1 MQEIIDSDTEHFL
14 KTIMKFSDLK
24 THMHDK
30 VNKVKEFNELR
41 IYFFKKKTLQ
51 LVTQ

>member
-1 MQEIIDSDTEHFL
+1 
-14 KTIMKFSDLK
+14 MKFSDLK
-24 THMHDK
+24 TYMHDK

-41 IYFFKKKTLQ
+41 IYFFFKKKTLQ